1 MNTKKLEGKAHIV
14 FQEFWKNLKIG
25 LTEILTKPTI
35 DTFWGIFWDVRTY
48 YFEKHFTDASE
59 FFFFQLR
66 HKEINFQ
73 KVKEMAALSS
83 LFPSYTP
90 QLSNKLWFNC
100 ESSSTISSDA
110 DLQKEEEEY
119 IASLKEEVSIKLIAV
134 GQTKEETEQTG
145 NI

>member
-1 MNTKKLEGKAHIV
+1 
-14 FQEFWKNLKIG
+14 
-25 LTEILTKPTI
+25 
-35 DTFWGIFWDVRTY
+35 
-48 YFEKHFTDASE
+48 
-59 FFFFQLR
+59 
-66 HKEINFQ
+66 
-73 KVKEMAALSS
+73 MAALSS

-119 IASLKEEVSIKLIAV
+119 NASLKEEVNIKLIAV

-145 NI
+145 NVKLYFYQSELIAILCFFYLK